1 MTNHGANHGYY
12 AEFDRQINDHPDERK
27 ERVVPA
33 MPFVGFTTTV
43 SSPHGDIDTMQF
55 KTHWSLRFR
64 VFMGLVG

>member
-33 MPFVGFTTTV
+33 MPFVGVYDHREQPTWR
-43 SSPHGDIDTMQF
+43 H
-55 KTHWSLRFR
+55 
-64 VFMGLVG
+64 